1 MYSALETIVV
11 PLLAGLGGG
20 VISGFAPRLFKR
32 NEITKKK
39 IISFYEHLRGAS
51 EIINDENWI
60 SKRRFYLYTRIFSG
74 HSEYAYFL
82 NAKINKNKKLY
93 RIKEIALRYCELRR
107 EYQKDKSVL
116 TDDDRTKIRN
126 LYIDLEKIITKDYS

>member
-1 MYSALETIVV
+1 MSSALETIIV

-39 IISFYEHLRGAS
+39 IIYFYEHLRDAS
-51 EIINDENWI
+51 RIINAEKSI
-60 SKRRFYLYTRIFSG
+60 SKRYFYLCTRSFRG
-74 HSEYAYFL
+74 HSEYAYFYYA
-82 NAKINKNKKLY
+82 NINKNNKLY
-93 RIKEIALRYCELRR
+93 KIKEIALRYYKLRR

-116 TDDDRTKIRN
+116 TNDDCTKIRN